1 MKIQSDE
8 LGGGRRNGLCN
19 ARQATYR
26 RKIGPDWQN
35 YRSRALWGWFGV
47 LIASQARRR
56 CGSCFHHSP
65 GAPKVA
71 IRHHRLLEEEK
82 ERRRQEAA
90 DRLRRMQERK
100 ERIAKREAFIE
111 QKAKDYSRLIQLK
124 AFDGYLVG
132 QSQEPDVEAVASI
145 GRVAQELVDRMK
157 HALSVP
163 ELNQEIDRLGLY
175 TADDY

>member
-1 MKIQSDE
+1 
-8 LGGGRRNGLCN
+8 
-19 ARQATYR
+19 
-26 RKIGPDWQN
+26 
-35 YRSRALWGWFGV
+35 
-47 LIASQARRR
+47 
-56 CGSCFHHSP
+56 
-65 GAPKVA
+65 
-71 IRHHRLLEEEK
+71 LLEEEK

-145 GRVAQELVDRMK
+145 GRVAQELVDRLK